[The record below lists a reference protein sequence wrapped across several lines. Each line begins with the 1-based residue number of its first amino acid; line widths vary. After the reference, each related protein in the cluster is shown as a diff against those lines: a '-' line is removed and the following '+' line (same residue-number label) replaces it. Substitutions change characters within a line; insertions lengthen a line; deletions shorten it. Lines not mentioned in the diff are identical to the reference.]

1 MNRTGLFIALAV
13 AVIVGVL
20 FSIHAQFDLD
30 LSGLF
35 FDPDTH
41 RFRIYAQPWEQH
53 ARDASRWLIILLV
66 APGFLALGGKLI
78 RPRQRM
84 LIGGRSALFLVLTL
98 ALGPGLLAN
107 TLLKDHW
114 GRSRPIDVIEFGG
127 ADPFTPWW
135 NPGGPCPNNCSFIAG
150 EPSAHSGHW
159 RQPPWRRRNGVCSRM
174 GAQLRLASH
183 LACCAWPP
191 ADIFSPTSHLPA
203 SSCISSYG
211 RLTVS
216 FFAGGRPDRV
226 KIASSGRSV
235 APERRYDA
243 RSPRSWG
250 GPRAPI
256 SARKVRR
263 QSGRR
268 HVRRAIP
275 APRCRRAS
283 ASALIIRSAQVNSEL
298 L

>member
-78 RPRQRM
+78 WPRRRM

-150 EPSAHSGHW
+150 EPSGAFWTLAPAAMAPPQWRLLAYGGAIAFGIALGVLRIAAGGHFFTDVAFAGIFMYLVVWSIHGFIFRW
-159 RQPPWRRRNGVCSRM
+159 R
-174 GAQLRLASH
+174 ATRLDENTVDHAIGRAGEAIRDV
-183 LACCAWPP
+183 LAAVALW
-191 ADIFSPTSHLPA
+191 I
-203 SSCISSYG
+203 G
-211 RLTVS
+211 RLTGKR
-216 FFAGGRPDRV
+216 F
-226 KIASSGRSV
+226 
-235 APERRYDA
+235 
-243 RSPRSWG
+243 
-250 GPRAPI
+250 
-256 SARKVRR
+256 
-263 QSGRR
+263 
-268 HVRRAIP
+268 
-275 APRCRRAS
+275 
-283 ASALIIRSAQVNSEL
+283 
-298 L
+298 